1 MRIHAMLLGTLLIA
15 CAPGGETNDTAATGT
30 QTDSAAGTATTAANS
45 NRPQAKDAEHEFLR
59 MMVDHHEGLIE
70 MASAAM
76 TKASQSSTQGDAHQL
91 HTKQEEEQQRMLA
104 MIRTQYNDS
113 ITPIILP
120 SNRAMID
127 SLAAKTGASYD
138 TMFYRNVIA
147 HHEEGVL
154 MTDQHLGHLSKP
166 EVRQMAERMKTEQ
179 QREIAEFRRK
189 VGQ

>member
-1 MRIHAMLLGTLLIA
+1 MRIHVMLLGTVLIA
-15 CAPGGETNDTAATGT
+15 CAPGGETNDTARTA
-30 QTDSAAGTATTAANS
+30 QTDSAAGAAGAVASS
-45 NRPQAKDAEHEFLR
+45 NRPPARDADHEFLR

-91 HTKQEEEQQRMLA
+91 HTKQEQDQQRMLA

-113 ITPIILP
+113 IAPMVLP

-127 SLAAKTGASYD
+127 SLAGKSGQSYD
-138 TMFYRNVIA
+138 TTFYRNVIV
-147 HHEEGVL
+147 HHEDGVR
-154 MTDQHLGHLSKP
+154 MIDQHLAHLSTP

-189 VGQ
+189 VSQ

>member
-1 MRIHAMLLGTLLIA
+1 MRFHAMLLGALLAA
-15 CAPGGETNDTAATGT
+15 CAPGDETSDTAPGA
-30 QTDSAAGTATTAANS
+30 QSDSAAGTATTAAS
-45 NRPQAKDAEHEFLR
+45 SSRPAARDADHEFLR

-76 TKASQSSTQGDAHQL
+76 TKASRSSTQGDAHQL
-91 HTKQEEEQQRMLA
+91 HTKQEQDQQRMLA
-104 MIRTQYNDS
+104 MIRTQYGDS
-113 ITPIILP
+113 MTPMIMP

-127 SLAAKTGASYD
+127 SLAGKSGASYD
-138 TMFYRNVIA
+138 TTFYRNVIA
-147 HHEEGVL
+147 HHEEGVR

-166 EVRQMAERMKTEQ
+166 DVRQMAERMKTEQ